1 MDRDTFMRRA
11 LAISVVYNLGGALLF
26 AFPSSLVG
34 RLAGFPILVAPIYS
48 TLLAFFVTLFAGA
61 YAWLARQPYIDRPL
75 VAFSAIGKAGAFSV
89 ILVFWL
95 FGQGS
100 GRGVVAA
107 VGDLVLAGIFV
118 WWLLG
123 AQEDGRGPEQ
133 SDLFARAGRP
143 S

>member
-11 LAISVVYNLGGALLF
+11 LSISVVYNLGGALLF

-34 RLAGFPILVAPIYS
+34 RLAGLPVLVAPIYS

-61 YAWLARQPYIDRPL
+61 YAWLARQPNIDRPL

-89 ILVFWL
+89 ILLFWL

-100 GRGVVAA
+100 GRGVVAV

-123 AQEDGRGPEQ
+123 APEG
-133 SDLFARAGRP
+133 ARKVEVSAAVTRA